1 MNCLRRSRIFLPY
14 DLEQLNVDFFFF
26 TGLQVLLRGGNY
38 EWMIRHKILWKG
50 IVGMT
55 IITIGIAGITAVL
68 LAVQM
73 KGVRGEYATYLSI
86 AAGCFLFFYGIT
98 KLQTVLDALRRVQ
111 DFIQISPLYLA
122 TLLKMTGISYVAEF
136 SSGICRDAGYGA
148 IGKQIEIF
156 GKLSILAVSMPIVL
170 ALLETLER
178 FQP

>member
-1 MNCLRRSRIFLPY
+1 
-14 DLEQLNVDFFFF
+14 
-26 TGLQVLLRGGNY
+26 
-38 EWMIRHKILWKG
+38 
-50 IVGMT
+50 MT

-68 LAVQM
+68 LAVQI
-73 KGVRGEYATYLSI
+73 KGVQGEYATYL
-86 AAGCFLFFYGIT
+86 AVATGCFLFFYGIT

-178 FQP
+178 FLS